1 MASNDGALHVWDPD
15 PGQRLLNFESEASP
29 FTAFRPLPNPFTLA
43 AATQESVWY
52 TRNYRPH
59 NPDPVSTW
67 PQPTRPQDDRR
78 PCWGAG
84 G

>member
-1 MASNDGALHVWDPD
+1 VRDCFFVGGSGEVMASNDGALHVWDPD

-52 TRNYRPH
+52 TRKYPPH
-59 NPDPVSTW
+59 LSKYMASTHTS
-67 PQPTRPQDDRR
+67 P
-78 PCWGAG
+78 G
-84 G
+84 

>member
-1 MASNDGALHVWDPD
+1 MANSRNAVRDCFFVGGSGEVMASNDGALHVWDPD

-52 TRNYRPH
+52 AGNHRP
-59 NPDPVSTW
+59 TT
-67 PQPTRPQDDRR
+67 Q
-78 PCWGAG
+78 
-84 G
+84 

>member
-52 TRNYRPH
+52 ARNHRP
-59 NPDPVSTW
+59 TT
-67 PQPTRPQDDRR
+67 Q
-78 PCWGAG
+78 
-84 G
+84 